1 MKSPIRI
8 VTLVALTAALTVA
21 GASSAFAWHVDTGK
35 DQQAVIEP
43 RATASQR
50 GPKADP
56 FHRIIVKVSPLR
68 LGACTGWVEVPD
80 AQWAQGTEFTV
91 RGTDVDITRGERATL
106 PAGDYVGDWSNSR
119 EVERFTI
126 RCVRA
131 SDTSPSIDVTFRYV
145 GRDGV
150 KKRKVSIPAGCTYR
164 SPWVYMQPETK
175 FWVQD
180 RTNKTR
186 VRTFK
191 AGKAGFYGPLYRGYV
206 KGVSC

>member
-1 MKSPIRI
+1 MKSPIR
-8 VTLVALTAALTVA
+8 TLSTLLLTGAMVVA
-21 GASSAFAWHVDTGK
+21 GSSTVFAWHVDTGK
-35 DQQAVIEP
+35 DAQDVIEP
-43 RATASQR
+43 RVTASQR
-50 GPKADP
+50 GPGGDP
-56 FHRIIVKVSPLR
+56 FHRVIVKVSPLR
-68 LGACTGWVEVPD
+68 FGACTGWVEVPD
-80 AQWAQGTEFTV
+80 AQWATGTVFTV
-91 RGTDVDITRGERATL
+91 RDMGVSIGKGERATL

-126 RCVRA
+126 RCDRA
-131 SDTSPSIDVTFRYV
+131 VVTAQAIDVTFRYV

-150 KKRKVSIPAGCTYR
+150 QKRKVTIPEGCTYR

-186 VRTFK
+186 VKTFSS
-191 AGKAGFYGPLYRGYV
+191 GKGGYYGKLYKGYV